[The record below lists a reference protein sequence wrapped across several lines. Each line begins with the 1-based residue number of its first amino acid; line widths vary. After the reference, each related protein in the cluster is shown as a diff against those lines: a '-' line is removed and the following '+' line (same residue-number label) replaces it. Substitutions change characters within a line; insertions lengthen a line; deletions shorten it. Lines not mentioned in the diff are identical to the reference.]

1 MADAA
6 EMRTDVLVVGAG
18 PAGLAAAAAARVAG
32 LDVTV
37 VDENPLAGGQIW
49 RQAFADAGP
58 AGGQAM
64 LPAGAR
70 FLSSAVCAGFGTSGE
85 AVVDAGGDLFPVQA
99 RAVVLA
105 TGAYERVVPV
115 AGWTLPGVMTAG
127 AAQALLKGSGMFPY
141 RRVVVAGTG
150 PLLLAAATQLLA
162 AGVTVAAVVE
172 AVRPRPGDVRR
183 VPELFAGGRLV
194 LDGAGYLLRLA
205 GARVPLLTGHAVE
218 EITAGGAGGAGGVGG
233 VIVRPVH
240 RDWSPSPRSAPRE
253 IPCDAVLLSHGF
265 SSSVEL
271 AAQAGVR
278 LVWDAQRQSWR
289 PWRTETFETSQP
301 GVFAV
306 GDCAGVGGAQIATAE
321 GALAGLAVAG
331 RLTGRSDEIRRTRR
345 LRRQLARLERFR
357 RAMDGLSRVPPGATS
372 RVRPDTIVCRCQGTT
387 VGELRRA
394 IDGGASTLHA
404 VKLWSRAGMG
414 RCQGRICGPNISDLL
429 RDLCAQPPGDD
440 APRVRF
446 PIRPV
451 AAGAIAEWR
460 TTGE

>member
-1 MADAA
+1 MTDTADLG
-6 EMRTDVLVVGAG
+6 TDVLVVGAG
-18 PAGLAAAAAARVAG
+18 PAGLAAAAAADVAG

-37 VDENPLAGGQIW
+37 IDENPLAGGQIW
-49 RQAFADAGP
+49 RQAFADAGTT
-58 AGGQAM
+58 GEQAR
-64 LPAGAR
+64 LPARAR
-70 FLSSAVCAGFGTSGE
+70 FLCSAVCVGFGRSGE
-85 AVVDAGGDLFPVQA
+85 AVVDAGGHLFSIRS

-115 AGWTLPGVMTAG
+115 PGWTLPGVMTAG
-127 AAQALLKGSGMFPY
+127 AAQTLLKGSGMFPY

-162 AGVTVAAVVE
+162 AGAAVAAVVE
-172 AVRPRPGDVRR
+172 AVRPGPGDMRQ
-183 VPELFAGGRLV
+183 VPGLLAGGRLV

-218 EITAGGAGGAGGVGG
+218 EISGDDGVGG
-233 VIVRPVH
+233 VVVRRVH
-240 RDWSPSPRSAPRE
+240 ADWSPSPRHAPRE
-253 IPCDAVLLSHGF
+253 IACDAVLLSHGF

-271 AAQAGVR
+271 AAQAGLR
-278 LVWDAQRQSWR
+278 LLWDAQRRSWR

-301 GVFAV
+301 LVFAV

-321 GALAGLAVAG
+321 GTLAGLTVAG
-331 RLTGRSDEIRRTRR
+331 RLTGHGGESRRTPK

-357 RAMDGLSRVPPGATS
+357 RAMDGLSRVPPGALS

-387 VGELRRA
+387 AGELRRA
-394 IDGGASTLHA
+394 VDGGVSTLHA

-429 RDLCAQPPGDD
+429 HDLCGQPPGLD

-446 PIRPV
+446 PVRPV
-451 AAGAIAEWR
+451 AAGAIAGWR
-460 TTGE
+460 TTTRE